1 MPMLSNPAPSAAAE
15 GGRRGIAGY
24 ELNDDNDYDIDD
36 QEVGT
41 VELWKDEFRPTNGF
55 NSYSDTGNNN
65 HNGHEKNGQFHH
77 LPSSFL
83 TSSSASS
90 SSSSFE
96 MVPTITRKN
105 NETAN
110 KYYVDNDNDDDDSDN
125 GMHFNYDDDEDYYN
139 SDDDD
144 EEDDDRRLVHQ
155 QQQQHS
161 KRRRQLQ
168 HDADDENGNSGDD
181 YHLQSNLLS
190 LLLSKSA
197 YQYLYPPQVPK
208 SIQLYRMEN
217 IAIPACYLLVGI
229 LQGLSGPFTNVYPL
243 DLNASEA
250 QQVSRV

>member
-1 MPMLSNPAPSAAAE
+1 
-15 GGRRGIAGY
+15 
-24 ELNDDNDYDIDD
+24 
-36 QEVGT
+36 
-41 VELWKDEFRPTNGF
+41 
-55 NSYSDTGNNN
+55 
-65 HNGHEKNGQFHH
+65 
-77 LPSSFL
+77 
-83 TSSSASS
+83 
-90 SSSSFE
+90 